1 MFRVGDTVLFGRP
14 NGEKTRGR
22 ITKVNQKSY
31 KITAMET
38 RGTRG
43 QYSSGGEWRVPK
55 SLVWHDS
62 PSLSNTYERPKR
74 PELEILKEI
83 DGIYAALSPENL
95 HCDGEI
101 SHTAAM
107 MKARGLNTK
116 LKTLFRELGREVT
129 EHECYQTIYHHGM
142 RGRY

>member
-22 ITKVNQKSY
+22 ITKVNRKSY

-43 QYSSGGEWRVPK
+43 QYSSGGSWRVPH
-55 SLVWHDS
+55 SRVWHDS
-62 PSLSNTYERPKR
+62 PSLSETYGRPKR
-74 PELEILKEI
+74 PELEILKDI
-83 DGIYAALSPENL
+83 DRVYGELSPENL

-101 SHTAAM
+101 SHSAAM
-107 MKARGLNTK
+107 AKERSLNAR
-116 LKTLFRELGREVT
+116 LKTLFKELGREVSESET
-129 EHECYQTIYHHGM
+129 YRAIYHNGL
-142 RGRY
+142 RGRF